1 MNKKET
7 PSKEIIQPSLSGK
20 LREKY
25 RGKHVMV
32 VDGKIFAARTGEE
45 ALKKYREIREK
56 YPDQTPAFTY
66 IPKEDSLILL
76 FP

>member
-1 MNKKET
+1 MGKKQI
-7 PSKEIIQPSLSGK
+7 PSKETIQPSLTGK

-45 ALKKYREIREK
+45 ALKRYREIREK
-56 YPDQTPAFTY
+56 YPDQTPALAY